1 MVVADEQRFLTV
13 DDVALE
19 LKVNADTVRRW
30 LRNGALKGTLLS
42 RQAGYRIERAELERF
57 LEARRGQ

>member
-19 LKVNADTVRRW
+19 LHVTADTVRRW
-30 LRNGALKGTLLS
+30 LRNGDLVGVLVS
-42 RQAGYRIERAELERF
+42 RQTGYRIERAELERF
-57 LEARRGQ
+57 IDSHRQP